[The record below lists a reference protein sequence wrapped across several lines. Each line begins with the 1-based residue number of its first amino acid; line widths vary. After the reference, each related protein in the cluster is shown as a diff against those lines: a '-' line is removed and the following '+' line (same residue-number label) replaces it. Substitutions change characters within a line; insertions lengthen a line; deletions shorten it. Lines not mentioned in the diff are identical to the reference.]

1 MNTGHL
7 GVTFFFLISGFLIIP
22 SLERYSTIKSFIIH
36 KIFRLWPTYAVCLN
50 VGVAFIVA
58 FHWLHGTNS
67 PITLK
72 CYLVCLFWARDLMD
86 YTIIDVVVWVLE
98 IQLKFYLCAVIGWH
112 LIKKKYVET
121 FIVIIILLSSITY
134 VLYVFYIDKNP
145 SWFYLVNLARTSLR
159 FFMIIL
165 IGTCFYSYQSKQF
178 SPRKTLLFCA
188 LLIGTFFS
196 PLFRLSGLPFNTSYI
211 VGTLIMGYFVFSN
224 KLQTSKKGIIN
235 RAINWV
241 ASISYP
247 FYLGHVL
254 PGYVLMFLMIEAGY
268 SVFWGIGLSLIYV
281 ASFSALIHKA
291 IEFPFIKLNK
301 TLTVI

>member
-1 MNTGHL
+1 
-7 GVTFFFLISGFLIIP
+7 
-22 SLERYSTIKSFIIH
+22 
-36 KIFRLWPTYAVCLN
+36 
-50 VGVAFIVA
+50 
-58 FHWLHGTNS
+58 
-67 PITLK
+67 
-72 CYLVCLFWARDLMD
+72 
-86 YTIIDVVVWVLE
+86 
-98 IQLKFYLCAVIGWH
+98 
-112 LIKKKYVET
+112 
-121 FIVIIILLSSITY
+121 
-134 VLYVFYIDKNP
+134 
-145 SWFYLVNLARTSLR
+145 
-159 FFMIIL
+159 
-165 IGTCFYSYQSKQF
+165 
-178 SPRKTLLFCA
+178 
-188 LLIGTFFS
+188 
-196 PLFRLSGLPFNTSYI
+196 
-211 VGTLIMGYFVFSN
+211 MGYFVFSN